1 VIQQR
6 LAPPPAIG
14 HVVPIGRF
22 AFGLSA
28 RTLYLLGAGLITI
41 GPALV
46 DRRALWVMALWDA
59 VVLALAFIDF
69 QRLAPPATITVKRE
83 WTSAL
88 TLGLPGQL
96 RLDVANASDAPVT
109 VRLAD
114 YLPPSL
120 RRDLAT
126 AELTVGA
133 AASASTEYALT
144 PSARGDHEA
153 GEVAV
158 TWWSPWRLIERWGCA
173 PLIQTVRVY
182 PDLAAGR
189 GEALF
194 LIRSRQV
201 ALEKRRTRFAGFG
214 REFESLRDY
223 REGDEQRDVA
233 WAASARRG
241 RLVTRVYQPE
251 RSQTVWILVDAGRLL
266 QARTDGRTLLDM
278 SVTAALTLAQVA
290 TGGGDRVGL
299 LAYGRRVQHRLA
311 PSRGPGHLRAMV
323 DALATVHT
331 DAVDAD
337 HGTVVSNLLSLQK
350 RRALIVWL
358 TEVAETAGVPEVI
371 ERAMGMTSR
380 HAVIFAVMRQGAV
393 RELAASIPGSASE
406 MYRVVAAQE
415 ALERRDGLLH
425 ALRNRGALV
434 LESAPAALSSGIVS
448 RYLEAKERGLL

>member
-1 VIQQR
+1 MIQQR
-6 LAPPPAIG
+6 LAPPPALAP
-14 HVVPIGRF
+14 VVPAGRF
-22 AFGLSA
+22 GFGLSA
-28 RTLYLLGAGLITI
+28 RALSLLGAGLIWI

-59 VVLALAFIDF
+59 VVIALAFVDF
-69 QRLAPPATITVKRE
+69 QHLARPDSITLKRE
-83 WTSAL
+83 WSSPL
-88 TLGLPGQL
+88 TFGVPGQL
-96 RLDVANASDAPVT
+96 RIQVANAAAAPIT

-114 YLPPSL
+114 YLPYAL
-120 RRDLAT
+120 RRELAT
-126 AELTVGA
+126 VELAVDA
-133 AASASTEYALT
+133 QSSVSTEYDLT
-144 PSARGDHEA
+144 PATRGDQQA
-153 GEVAV
+153 GDVAV
-158 TWWSPWRLIERWGCA
+158 TWWSPWRLIERWGYA
-173 PLIQTVRVY
+173 PLEQTVRVY

-201 ALEKRRTRFAGFG
+201 ALEKRRARFAGFG

-266 QARTDGRTLLDM
+266 QAKTDGRTLLDA

-290 TGGGDRVGL
+290 IAAGDRVGL
-299 LAYGRRVQHRLA
+299 MAYGRRPQHRLA
-311 PSRGPGHLRAMV
+311 PSRGAGHLRAMV

-331 DAVDAD
+331 DGVDAD
-337 HGTVVSNLLSLQK
+337 HGSVVSSLLSLQK

-358 TEVAETAGVPEVI
+358 TGVAETAGVPEVI

-380 HAVIFAVMRQGAV
+380 HAVIFAVMRQAAV
-393 RELAASIPGSASE
+393 RNLAASVPDSAAD

-415 ALERRDGLLH
+415 ALDRRDGLLH
-425 ALRNRGALV
+425 GLRNRGALV
-434 LESAPAALSSGIVS
+434 LETAPAELSSGIVS

>member
-1 VIQQR
+1 MIQQR

-14 HVVPIGRF
+14 HVEPVGRF
-22 AFGLSA
+22 AVGLSA
-28 RTLYLLGAGLITI
+28 RTLYLLGAGLICV

-69 QRLAPPATITVKRE
+69 QQLAPPAAITVKRE
-83 WTSAL
+83 WTSPL
-88 TLGLPGQL
+88 TLGIATQA
-96 RLDVANASDAPVT
+96 RIDVANSSAATVT

-114 YLPPSL
+114 YLPHAL
-120 RRDLAT
+120 RRELAT
-126 AELTVGA
+126 AELTVDGQ
-133 AASASTEYALT
+133 ASAALEHAVT
-144 PSARGDHEA
+144 PTNRGDHEA
-153 GEVAV
+153 GDVAI
-158 TWWSPWRLIERWGCA
+158 TWWSPWRLIERWGRV
-173 PLIQTVRVY
+173 PLVQTVRVY

-189 GEALF
+189 GEAMF

-201 ALEKRRTRFAGFG
+201 ALEKRRARFAGFG

-241 RLVTRVYQPE
+241 KLVTRVYQPE

-266 QARTDGRTLLDM
+266 QARTDGRTLLDA

-290 TGGGDRVGL
+290 IGAGDRVGL
-299 LAYGRRVQHRLA
+299 MAYGRRVQHRLA
-311 PSRGPGHLRAMV
+311 PSRGPGHLRSMV

-331 DAVDAD
+331 DGVDAD
-337 HGTVVSNLLSLQK
+337 HGTVVSHLLSLQK

-358 TEVAETAGVPEVI
+358 TEVAETAGMPEVI
-371 ERAMGMTSR
+371 ERAMGMTPR
-380 HAVIFAVMRQGAV
+380 HAVIFAVMRQAAV
-393 RELAASIPGSASE
+393 RELAASVPDSTPA

-415 ALERRDGLLH
+415 ALDRRDGLLH
-425 ALRNRGALV
+425 GLRNRGALV
-434 LESAPAALSSGIVS
+434 LETAPAALSSGIVS